1 MDEENNGPGPE
12 LKKMVGENTA
22 GIRTNKKGKK
32 YAIIQEDVY
41 RGPNA
46 GDSIMI
52 GNSTLIKNRISGG
65 NATDLKHGISG
76 YLEGGDYGIQKTG
89 PKKYELK
96 GDFEPKGKLG
106 SNRRKAEY
114 DARNWKYDKTIK

>member
-1 MDEENNGPGPE
+1 MDEENNGPGPK

-32 YAIIQEDVY
+32 YAIIQEDGY
-41 RGPNA
+41 GGPNA

-52 GNSTLIKNRISGG
+52 GNSTLIKNRTS
-65 NATDLKHGISG
+65 SG
-76 YLEGGDYGIQKTG
+76 YIAGGDYAIQKTG

>member
-1 MDEENNGPGPE
+1 MAGIAAGKTGK

-32 YAIIQEDVY
+32 YAIIQEDVHN
-41 RGPNA
+41 GQSA

-52 GNSTLIKNRISGG
+52 GNSTLIKNRTS
-65 NATDLKHGISG
+65 SG
-76 YLEGGDYGIQKTG
+76 YLQGWDYAIQKTG

-106 SNRRKAEY
+106 SNLRKAEY

>member
-1 MDEENNGPGPE
+1 MAGIAAGKTGK

-22 GIRTNKKGKK
+22 GIRTNKKGKE
-32 YAIIQEDVY
+32 YAIIQEDVHN
-41 RGPNA
+41 GQSA

-52 GNSTLIKNRISGG
+52 GNSTLIKNRTS
-65 NATDLKHGISG
+65 SG
-76 YLEGGDYGIQKTG
+76 YLQGGDYAIQKTG

-106 SNRRKAEY
+106 SNLRKAEY

>member
-52 GNSTLIKNRISGG
+52 GNSTLIKNRTSSG
-65 NATDLKHGISG
+65 NAMDLKHGISG
-76 YLEGGDYGIQKTG
+76 YIVGGDYAIQKTG